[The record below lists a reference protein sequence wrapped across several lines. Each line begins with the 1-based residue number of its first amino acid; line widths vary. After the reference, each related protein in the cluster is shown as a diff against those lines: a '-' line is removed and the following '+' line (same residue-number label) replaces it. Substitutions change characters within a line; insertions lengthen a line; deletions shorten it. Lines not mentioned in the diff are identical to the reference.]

1 MGTLYV
7 VGTPIGNLEDLTL
20 RAARVL
26 GQVTLVAAEDTRVTR
41 KLLTHLGIHVPLTSY
56 HQRNRLDRMPLL
68 LDSLASGDVALV
80 TDAGMPGIS
89 DPGSELVA
97 RAAAAGFSVEVVPGP
112 SAVTTALAISGFTG
126 DAFVF
131 LGFLP
136 RRAGAR
142 RELLKSV
149 ASSPLTL
156 VMFEAPHRL
165 QTSLK
170 DLLEVLGDREIA
182 VCREMT
188 KLHEEVFR
196 GAVSGASDHFAAPRG
211 EFVLVMP
218 GASAADRS
226 TVTASDLETARRQLA
241 QLRSSGAKAKEAVA
255 AVSASWGLPK
265 KAVYQLWLQTRS

>member
-1 MGTLYV
+1 M
-7 VGTPIGNLEDLTL
+7 
-20 RAARVL
+20 
-26 GQVTLVAAEDTRVTR
+26 
-41 KLLTHLGIHVPLTSY
+41 
-56 HQRNRLDRMPLL
+56 
-68 LDSLASGDVALV
+68 

-182 VCREMT
+182 VCRELT

-196 GAVSGASDHFAAPRG
+196 GTVSGASDHFAAPRG